1 MVLQFLYH
9 RFQLLTQANRIALRD
24 PNDTIEGVRD
34 GEYREEICIRK
45 FHIINY
51 LLTNRAILVNTKYD
65 VVWQARELGDS
76 ELLGRLL
83 ILK

>member
-9 RFQLLTQANRIALRD
+9 RLQLFAQANRIALRD

-34 GEYREEICIRK
+34 GKYREEIGIRK

-51 LLTNRAILVNTKYD
+51 LLTNRAILVNTKDD

>member
-34 GEYREEICIRK
+34 GEYREEIGIRK

-51 LLTNRAILVNTKYD
+51 LLTNRAILVNTKDD

>member
-9 RFQLLTQANRIALRD
+9 RLQLFAQANRIALRD

-34 GEYREEICIRK
+34 GEYREEIGIRK

-51 LLTNRAILVNTKYD
+51 LLTNRAILVNTKDD

>member
-9 RFQLLTQANRIALRD
+9 RLQLFAQANRIALRD

-34 GEYREEICIRK
+34 GEYREEIGIRK

-65 VVWQARELGDS
+65 VVWQARELGVS
-76 ELLGRLL
+76 ELLDRLL

>member
-34 GEYREEICIRK
+34 GEYREEIGIRK

-51 LLTNRAILVNTKYD
+51 LLTDYAILVNTKDD

>member
-9 RFQLLTQANRIALRD
+9 RLQLFAQANRIALRD

-34 GEYREEICIRK
+34 GEYREEIGIRK

-51 LLTNRAILVNTKYD
+51 LLTNRAILVNTKDD
-65 VVWQARELGDS
+65 VVWQARVVHCRSLQ
-76 ELLGRLL
+76 RA
-83 ILK
+83 

>member
-34 GEYREEICIRK
+34 GKDREEIGIRK

-51 LLTNRAILVNTKYD
+51 LLTDYAILVNTKDD

>member
-9 RFQLLTQANRIALRD
+9 RLQLFAQANRIALRD

-34 GEYREEICIRK
+34 GEYREEIGIRK
-45 FHIINY
+45 FHITNY
-51 LLTNRAILVNTKYD
+51 LITDYAILVNAEYD

>member
-9 RFQLLTQANRIALRD
+9 RLQLFAQANRIALRD

-34 GEYREEICIRK
+34 GEYREEIGIRK

-51 LLTNRAILVNTKYD
+51 LFTNRAILVNTKYD

>member
-34 GEYREEICIRK
+34 GEYREEIGIRK
-45 FHIINY
+45 FHIISY
-51 LLTNRAILVNTKYD
+51 LLTNRAILVNTKDD

>member
-9 RFQLLTQANRIALRD
+9 RLQLFAQANRIALRD

-34 GEYREEICIRK
+34 GEYREEIGIRK

-51 LLTNRAILVNTKYD
+51 LLTDYAILVNTKD
-65 VVWQARELGDS
+65 D
-76 ELLGRLL
+76 
-83 ILK
+83 ILW

>member
-9 RFQLLTQANRIALRD
+9 RLQLFAQANRIALRD

-34 GEYREEICIRK
+34 GEYREEIDIRK

-51 LLTNRAILVNTKYD
+51 LLTDYAILVNTKDD

>member
-9 RFQLLTQANRIALRD
+9 RLQLFAQANRVALRD
-24 PNDTIEGVRD
+24 PHDTIEGVRD
-34 GEYREEICIRK
+34 GEYREEIGIRK

>member
-9 RFQLLTQANRIALRD
+9 RLQLFAQANRIALRD

-34 GEYREEICIRK
+34 GEYREEIGIRK

-51 LLTNRAILVNTKYD
+51 LLTDYAILVNTKDD

>member
-9 RFQLLTQANRIALRD
+9 RLQLFAQANRIALRD

-34 GEYREEICIRK
+34 GEYREEIGIRK
-45 FHIINY
+45 VHSINY
-51 LLTNRAILVNTKYD
+51 LLTDYAILVNTKDD

>member
-9 RFQLLTQANRIALRD
+9 RLQLLTQANRIALRD

-34 GEYREEICIRK
+34 GEYREEIGIRK
-45 FHIINY
+45 SHIINY
-51 LLTNRAILVNTKYD
+51 LLTNRSILVNTKDD